1 LVAAFAAGRG
11 CKDQTMA
18 NGACRWR
25 VLIAED
31 DVLFAATVD
40 DFLTQEGFCVSISS
54 DGKVALEA
62 AARSHFDALL
72 TDLRMP
78 NVDGVTLIRRLRA
91 ERPTLPVV
99 VMSGHAPSDWR
110 TTLQHEGEGP
120 LVLLDKPVR
129 MHALVHALRKVLGQ
143 QPMSQ

>member
-1 LVAAFAAGRG
+1 LVAAFAADRG

-99 VMSGHAPSDWR
+99 VMSGHAPSNWR

-143 QPMSQ
+143 QPMCQ